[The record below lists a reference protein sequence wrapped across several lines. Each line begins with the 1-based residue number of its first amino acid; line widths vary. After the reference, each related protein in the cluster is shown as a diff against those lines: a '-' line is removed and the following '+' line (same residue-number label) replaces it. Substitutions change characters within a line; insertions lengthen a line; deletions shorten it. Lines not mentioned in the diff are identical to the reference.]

1 VKLHRWKP
9 APHASDSHP
18 PAPSVDWALLD
29 PRAIFAIP
37 NRTHWES
44 EFRRLTFNAVMAKD
58 AVLCRILGRYKVL
71 VSNADEGLG
80 PHLIGDGYWEV
91 WTTRFIAQ
99 RVQPG
104 MVCIDAGANLGYYTV
119 LMADMCGPDG
129 RVIAAEPVPQ
139 TRDFLTRNVA
149 LNGFSHRVEIRPE
162 AFGAEAGEVSIAI
175 PRGEPKNALV
185 EFAGVALHPGWEWDT
200 IKTPMVRIDDLN
212 IPKVDFIKIDVE
224 GAEEALW
231 RGMAQT
237 LDRSPDVQIVMEV
250 NYPRYA
256 DPEAFFADIASRFP
270 LRRVDFEGEAAPITV
285 EEIRDANDDVML
297 YLSRN

>member
-1 VKLHRWKP
+1 VKLNPWKSETSQP
-9 APHASDSHP
+9 ASNALS
-18 PAPSVDWALLD
+18 PATDWALLD
-29 PRAIFAIP
+29 PRAIFAVQ

-44 EFRRLTFNAVMAKD
+44 EFRRLTFNAAMAKD
-58 AVLCRILGRYKVL
+58 AVLCRILGRYKML

-99 RVQPG
+99 HVRPG

-119 LMADMCGPDG
+119 LMADMCGPNG
-129 RVIAAEPVPQ
+129 RVIAAEPVPE
-139 TRDFLTRNVA
+139 TRGFLTRNVA
-149 LNGFSHRVEIRPE
+149 LNGFSHHVEIRPE

-185 EFAGVALHPGWEWDT
+185 EFGDTVLHPGWEWDT
-200 IKTPMVRIDDLN
+200 IKTPMMRIDDLDL
-212 IPKVDFIKIDVE
+212 PRVDFMKIDVE

-231 RGMAQT
+231 RGMSQT

-250 NYPRYA
+250 NYPRYP
-256 DPEAFFADIASRFP
+256 DPEAFFADIARRFP
-270 LRRVDFEGEAAPITV
+270 LRRVDFGGEAAPITV
-285 EEIRDANDDVML
+285 EEIRNANDDVML